1 MAGREPSAPS
11 SRSARDACFKFLRRY
26 AKDLDGRLTVA
37 QKAEVLAYT
46 ALIETRLEP
55 ALLLSYWCEPKGF
68 RELRKVQTLP
78 LGYGCNGVGGGH
90 TSSRLAAMLPPAQC
104 THQSERYRLH
114 RLVCLL
120 QRNSTSRHLCFLVP
134 AAGDAAAVPAQLP
147 AFLD

>member
-68 RELRKVQTLP
+68 RELRKVLKSACC
-78 LGYGCNGVGGGH
+78 LWCYGRGKG
-90 TSSRLAAMLPPAQC
+90 SRLAAMLPPAQC
-104 THQSERYRLH
+104 TRQSERYRWR

-120 QRNSTSRHLCFLVP
+120 QRNS
-134 AAGDAAAVPAQLP
+134 
-147 AFLD
+147 